1 MAVKGTIL
9 GDILGSP
16 YEKHKPRDYE
26 TVPLLGQD
34 LRFTDDTV
42 TTLAVKKAILEG
54 SDLTQTMAEL
64 CLQHIECGFGGKF
77 FNWII
82 DDNHKPYGSWGNG
95 SAMRVSFI
103 GEYFTS
109 LSGVEEKAI
118 ESAEISH
125 NSPEGIK
132 GAVVVASC
140 IWMAKH
146 NFTKD
151 DIYEYVLAAYPT
163 ADYLYSIE
171 NTMEELREKYKW
183 SVSCQDTVPVV
194 MRCFYESHDYV
205 SFIRNVFSLDCDA
218 DTFCDI
224 GGGVAEEFYHG
235 FGDIDC
241 DYILKTYL
249 PKDLYKILKM

>member
-1 MAVKGTIL
+1 MAVKGAIL

-26 TVPLLGQD
+26 TVPLMAEN

-42 TTLAVKKAILEG
+42 TTLAIKKAILDG
-54 SDLTQTMAEL
+54 ADLTQTMVDI
-64 CLQHIECGFGGKF
+64 CLQHIDCGFGGKF

-82 DDNHKPYGSWGNG
+82 SDDHKPYGSWGNG

-103 GEYFTS
+103 GEHYRS
-109 LSGVEEKAI
+109 LTDVENKAI

-125 NSPEGIK
+125 DDPEGIK
-132 GAVVVASC
+132 GAVVTASC
-140 IWMAKH
+140 VWMTRN

-151 DIYEYVLAAYPT
+151 DIYEYVMASYPKHKYQFT
-163 ADYLYSIE
+163 IADSLE
-171 NTMEELREKYKW
+171 VLRDKYTW
-183 SVSCQDTVPVV
+183 SVACQDTVPVA
-194 MRCFYESHDYV
+194 MRCFYESTDYV

-218 DTFCDI
+218 DTFCAI
-224 GGGVAEEFYHG
+224 GGGIAEEFYHG

-249 PKDLYKILKM
+249 PSDLYKILEM